1 MSGGIAYALDSDGQ
15 FARRCNREMVDLE
28 PLEAADVE
36 LVRDLLRRHVVLT
49 GSPYAERLLRDFAR
63 VQGRMV
69 KVMPRDYKRVL
80 MAQTETET
88 EARVAPRTRDRVGK
102 PVQTRV
108 IAGRPPSGV
117 RAGAANG

>member
-1 MSGGIAYALDSDGQ
+1 
-15 FARRCNREMVDLE
+15 
-28 PLEAADVE
+28 
-36 LVRDLLRRHVVLT
+36 
-49 GSPYAERLLRDFAR
+49 
-63 VQGRMV
+63 
-69 KVMPRDYKRVL
+69 VL

-88 EARVAPRTRDRVGK
+88 EARVAKRTRDRVGK